1 MRLILSLAVALSPA
15 ASTVRAE
22 SRDPLRFFPEQTD
35 VVLKV
40 EKPRA
45 LVEAVLNH
53 DLAKEA
59 RELQLVRDFL
69 DNADYRRFIQ
79 LVAHF
84 EKELGAPWPALLDKL
99 AGGGMALGFKY
110 AAGGDNPTLV
120 AIQGTDEKAVAR
132 FFDLGLSLLEEELTR
147 QGAKEMPKR
156 KTYQGVE
163 CVQLDKDAVVARAG
177 DVLLFANKGEALK
190 AGLDQMAAL
199 RKDPQA
205 RSVAGLATKQASAV
219 LPPNPAAWLWVNLKP
234 VKELPEAKNVFATPR
249 NDVVQTILFAGIL
262 DVARRSDFVAAGLY
276 ADKGDFRVT
285 VRMPAG
291 RDGMA
296 PDVELHL
303 PKDPR
308 VGGTLPLLEPKGVL
322 FSHSFYFDF
331 DTLYQKREQILPP
344 QVAKDFAEGEKQI
357 SRFLIG
363 SNLPRFLSQLGVHY
377 RVVVTRPETVAA
389 YKTQP
394 DQRLPAFAVVVS
406 MRDPA
411 VARTVK
417 ALVKGA
423 ALAAGQAASLEP
435 WDEEIAGVSAF
446 GYSFPEKGKFP
457 DDPQNLRFNYQ
468 PTMGPHKDQYVFA
481 SNRGLFTELV
491 GILDREDRSKRGSA
505 NAKARVY
512 AAGVGEYANIVPE
525 QTLAATILGQ
535 AVKVGEARQQADALF
550 KLLERVGTAG
560 FEMDITANQFRAD
573 LYLKT
578 SK

>member
-1 MRLILSLAVALSPA
+1 MRPILSLAVLLAFAVPVLQADSK
-15 ASTVRAE
+15 
-22 SRDPLRFFPEQTD
+22 DPLRFFPEGTD
-35 VVLKV
+35 VVVKV

-45 LVEAVLNH
+45 LIESILKH

-59 RELQLVRDFL
+59 QDLQLVRDLL
-69 DNADYRRFIQ
+69 DSANYRRFFQ

-84 EKELGAPWPALLDKL
+84 EKELGAPWPELLEKL
-99 AGGGMALGFKY
+99 AGGGMGLGFKY
-110 AAGGDNPTLV
+110 AAGGNNPTLV
-120 AIQGTDEKAVAR
+120 VIQGTDEKTVAR
-132 FFDLGLSLLEEELTR
+132 FFDLGVSLLEEELTR

-163 CVQLDKDAVVARAG
+163 CVQLDKDVVAARAG

-190 AGLDQMAAL
+190 AGLDQLAAL
-199 RKDPQA
+199 RKDPRA
-205 RSVAGLATKQASAV
+205 ASVASVATKQATAV
-219 LPPNPAAWLWVNLKP
+219 LPPNPTAWIWVNLKP
-234 VKELPEAKNVFATPR
+234 VKQLPAAKDVFTTPR
-249 NDVVQTILFAGIL
+249 NDVVQTVLFADVL

-276 ADKGDFRVT
+276 AEKGDFRLT

-303 PKDPR
+303 PKDPK

-322 FSHSFYFDF
+322 FSYSFYFDF
-331 DTLYQKREQILPP
+331 DALYRKREQILPP
-344 QVAKDFAEGEKQI
+344 QVAKDFENGEKEI

-363 SNLPRFLSQLGVHY
+363 SNLPKFLSQLGAHY
-377 RVVVTRPETVAA
+377 RVVATRPEGVPG

-394 DQRLPAFAVVVS
+394 DQKLPAFAVVVS

-411 VARTVK
+411 VAKTIK

-435 WDEEIAGVSAF
+435 WDEEVAGVPAF
-446 GYSFPEKGKFP
+446 GYSFPDKGKFP

-468 PTMGPHKDQYVFA
+468 PTMGPHNDQYIFA
-481 SNRGLFTELV
+481 SNRGLFRELV
-491 GILDREDRSKRGSA
+491 ALLDKEDRSTRSNA
-505 NAKARVY
+505 NAQARVY

-535 AVKVGEARQQADALF
+535 AVKVGDARQQADALF
-550 KLLERVGTAG
+550 KLLEKLGTGG

>member
-1 MRLILSLAVALSPA
+1 MRPFLALAALAVAVPF
-15 ASTVRAE
+15 VRAE
-22 SRDPLRFFPEQTD
+22 SKDPLRFFPESTD
-35 VVLKV
+35 VVVKV

-45 LVEAVLNH
+45 LVEAILKH
-53 DLAKEA
+53 DLARQA
-59 RELQLVRDFL
+59 QELQLVREFL
-69 DNADYRRFIQ
+69 DNATYRRFFQ

-84 EKELGAPWPALLDKL
+84 EKELGAPWPELIDKL

-110 AAGGDNPTLV
+110 GAGGNNPTLI
-120 AIQGTDEKAVAR
+120 AIQGTDEKTVGR
-132 FFDLGLSLLEEELTR
+132 FFDLGVSLLEEELTR

-163 CVQLDKDAVVARAG
+163 CVQLDKDAVIARAG
-177 DVLLFANKGEALK
+177 DVLLFANKGDALK
-190 AGLDQMAAL
+190 AGLDQHAAL
-199 RKDPQA
+199 KKDPKA
-205 RSVAGLATKQASAV
+205 PSVAGRATQQATSL
-219 LPPNPAAWLWVNLKP
+219 LPPNPAVWLWVNLKP
-234 VKELPEAKNVFATPR
+234 VKQLPEAKDVFTTPR
-249 NDVVQTILFAGIL
+249 NDVVQTVLFAGIL
-262 DVARRSDFVAAGLY
+262 DVARRSDYVAAGLY
-276 ADKGDFRVT
+276 ADKGDFRLT
-285 VRMPAG
+285 IRMPAG

-303 PKDPR
+303 PKDPK

-322 FSHSFYFDF
+322 FSYSFYFDF
-331 DTLYQKREQILPP
+331 DALYQKREQILPP
-344 QVAKDFAEGEKQI
+344 QVAKDFENGEKEI

-363 SNLPRFLSQLGVHY
+363 SNLPKFLSQLGTHY
-377 RVVVTRPETVAA
+377 RVVATRPEGVHG

-394 DQRLPAFAVVVS
+394 DQKLPAFAVVVS

-411 VARTVK
+411 VAKTIK

-435 WDEEIAGVSAF
+435 WDEEIAGVSAY

-457 DDPQNLRFNYQ
+457 DDPQNVRFNFQ
-468 PTMGPHKDQYVFA
+468 PTMGPYKDQYIFA
-481 SNRGLFTELV
+481 SNKGLFKELV
-491 GILDREDRSKRGSA
+491 GILDKEDRSRRSNA
-505 NAKARVY
+505 NAQARVY
-512 AAGVGEYANIVPE
+512 AAGVGQYANIVPE

-550 KLLERVGTAG
+550 KLLEKLGTGG